1 MVYDF
6 GVKDG
11 VFYQLLEKSKEYG
24 ALIAVHAENN
34 ELVNTL
40 TEKYISEGNTSAWY
54 HYMSRLEFV
63 EGEADVRAISLAKA
77 AGAALYIVHLANKD
91 GVEAATKAKDE

>member
-11 VFYQLLEKSKEYG
+11 VFYQLLAKSKEFG

-40 TEKYISEGNTSAWY
+40 TE
-54 HYMSRLEFV
+54 
-63 EGEADVRAISLAKA
+63 
-77 AGAALYIVHLANKD
+77 
-91 GVEAATKAKDE
+91 